1 MENTD
6 EKSEVNGENMKIQE
20 AEESDIDSKV
30 KKRSEMEIKQSRIT
44 AEPEVKKSGHSKL
57 EIMVSF

>member
-20 AEESDIDSKV
+20 AEESDIDYKV
-30 KKRSEMEIKQSRIT
+30 KKISKMEIKQSRIT
-44 AEPEVKKSGHSKL
+44 AEPEVKKSGHPKL
-57 EIMVSF
+57 EILVSF